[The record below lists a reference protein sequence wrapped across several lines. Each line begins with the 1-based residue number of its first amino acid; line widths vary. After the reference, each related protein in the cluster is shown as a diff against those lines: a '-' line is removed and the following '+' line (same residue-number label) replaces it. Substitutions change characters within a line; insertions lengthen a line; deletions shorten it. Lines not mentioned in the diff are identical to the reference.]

1 MIYRFDQF
9 ELDLAKAELR
19 LRGLAVHIEPQVYAL
34 LALLIQNRDRL
45 VSRDEIIDKVWG
57 GRFISESAVSS
68 RVKSLRPSLVGYGRT
83 NR

>member
-19 LRGLAVHIEPQVYAL
+19 LRDLPVHIEPQVYAL

-45 VSRDEIIDKVWG
+45 VSRDEIIDKV
-57 GRFISESAVSS
+57 
-68 RVKSLRPSLVGYGRT
+68 
-83 NR
+83 